1 MPREF
6 ASGDIYFPTL
16 LLVFLLIV
24 VLNWGLSW
32 LLAKLGLTRCV
43 WHPALF
49 HLALFVCLFASM
61 ALTIYR

>member
-6 ASGDIYFPTL
+6 AMGDVYFPTL
-16 LLVFLLIV
+16 LPVFLLTV

-32 LLAKLGLTRCV
+32 LLAKAGLTRYV

-49 HLALFVCLFASM
+49 HLALFVCLFAAM
-61 ALTIYR
+61 GLTLYR